1 MIKFNKL
8 IIFIPILIFGCSP
21 NVMDGDKV
29 IQKIEKLNMNIFSK
43 GGNKIYSIISPNSK
57 YDKVKLEFNLKR
69 TTINI
74 FDGEDIKFIINAD
87 SSTLL
92 NNNKLVKLNGN
103 VELRSLN
110 QSNDLLYGDK
120 LIWNI
125 NESKYE
131 LTGNVRF
138 ENRNILL
145 NSNKAIMS
153 KENIIEFFN
162 PVEYIIKD
170 DNNENKYKI
179 NSENAFYNI
188 DTESLNFKSEDRRV
202 RSTVYF

>member
-1 MIKFNKL
+1 M
-8 IIFIPILIFGCSP
+8 
-21 NVMDGDKV
+21 V
-29 IQKIEKLNMNIFSK
+29 NI
-43 GGNKIYSIISPNSK
+43 
-57 YDKVKLEFNLKR
+57 KLEFNLKK

-74 FDGEDIKFIINAD
+74 FDGEDIKFVINAD

-110 QSNDLLYGDK
+110 QSRDLLYGDK

-179 NSENAFYNI
+179 NSENAYYNI
-188 DTESLNFKSEDRRV
+188 DTESLSFKSEDRRV

>member
-1 MIKFNKL
+1 MIKFNSL
-8 IIFIPILIFGCSP
+8 IIFIPIFILGCSP
-21 NVMDGDKV
+21 EVLDGKKV
-29 IQKIEKLNMNIFSK
+29 IQKIESLNMNIFSK
-43 GGNKIYSIISPNSK
+43 GGSKIYSIISPNSK
-57 YDKVKLEFNLKR
+57 YDKVKLEFNLKK

-110 QSNDLLYGDK
+110 QSSDLLYGDK

-179 NSENAFYNI
+179 NSENAYYNI
-188 DTESLNFKSEDRRV
+188 DTESLSFKSEDRRV

>member
-29 IQKIEKLNMNIFSK
+29 IQKIESLNMNIFSK

>member
-1 MIKFNKL
+1 M
-8 IIFIPILIFGCSP
+8 
-21 NVMDGDKV
+21 
-29 IQKIEKLNMNIFSK
+29 
-43 GGNKIYSIISPNSK
+43 
-57 YDKVKLEFNLKR
+57 
-69 TTINI
+69 
-74 FDGEDIKFIINAD
+74 
-87 SSTLL
+87 
-92 NNNKLVKLNGN
+92 
-103 VELRSLN
+103 
-110 QSNDLLYGDK
+110 YGDK

-179 NSENAFYNI
+179 NSENAYYNI
-188 DTESLNFKSEDRRV
+188 DTESLSFKSEDRRV

>member
-29 IQKIEKLNMNIFSK
+29 IQKIESLNMNIFSK

-92 NNNKLVKLNGN
+92 NNNKLVKLDGN

>member
-1 MIKFNKL
+1 MIKFKKL
-8 IIFIPILIFGCSP
+8 IIFIPIFIFGCSQD
-21 NVMDGDKV
+21 VIDGNKV
-29 IQKIEKLNMNIFSK
+29 IQKIESLNMNIFSK
-43 GGNKIYSIISPNSK
+43 RGNKIYSIISPNSK

-179 NSENAFYNI
+179 KSENAYYNI
-188 DTESLNFKSEDRRV
+188 ETESLSFKSKDKRV
-202 RSTVYF
+202 RSKVYF